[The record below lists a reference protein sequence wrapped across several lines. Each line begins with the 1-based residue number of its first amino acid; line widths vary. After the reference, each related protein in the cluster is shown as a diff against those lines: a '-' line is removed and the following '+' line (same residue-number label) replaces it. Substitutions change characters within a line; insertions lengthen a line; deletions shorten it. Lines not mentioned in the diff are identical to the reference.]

1 MKIFD
6 SKVELNCYMPM
17 CKIYSVTVALMIGF
31 LLIASCKL
39 SGDPEIINSTAVNEG
54 KDLKIE
60 WKKVQNAEG
69 YKLYCDGAEI
79 GNIKETSYIIPGP
92 WYYCNFFGCRKG
104 GFTCKTV
111 EVLAY
116 SSLGGD
122 KRTASLNL
130 TPKFVRIDGLV
141 SHDTEGNSWVK
152 IDFLTGEIKAVPEY
166 EANPNIPNTAWFVFY
181 NNSGNPEFR
190 DAEEV
195 GKVANVRV
203 KFSDKFNENTVP
215 NLAPDPESYSTKI
228 TVPSTGK
235 IYFWIDSKGTG
246 YVSVDSSDYFGAIL
260 VKSLIEGNTPGI
272 YRGEGPYKVDLEI
285 LLQDKVKGLRW
296 VKW

>member
-1 MKIFD
+1 
-6 SKVELNCYMPM
+6 M
-17 CKIYSVTVALMIGF
+17 CKIYSALTIGF

-60 WKKVQNAEG
+60 WKKVENAGG
-69 YKLYCDGAEI
+69 YKLYCDEAEI

-92 WYYCNFFGCRKG
+92 WYYCDFLGCRKG

-116 SSLGGD
+116 SLGGWTGLAGN
-122 KRTASLNL
+122 RHIASLYL
-130 TPKFVRIDGLV
+130 TPKFARIKGLV

-152 IDFLTGEIKAVPEY
+152 IDFLTGEIKAVPES
-166 EANPNIPNTAWFVFY
+166 EANTSAPNTAWFVFY

-190 DAEEV
+190 DVEEL
-195 GKVANVRV
+195 GKEANVRV
-203 KFSDKFNENTVP
+203 KFGRNINEDFIP

-228 TVPSTGK
+228 TISSAGDK
-235 IYFWIDSKGTG
+235 IYFWIDSKGKG
-246 YVSVDSSDYFGAIL
+246 YGSVDSSDYFGAIL
-260 VKSLIEGNTPGI
+260 VKSFIEQDTPGI
-272 YRGEGPYKVDLEI
+272 FRGKGPYKADLEI

>member
-1 MKIFD
+1 
-6 SKVELNCYMPM
+6 M
-17 CKIYSVTVALMIGF
+17 CKIYSALMIGF

-39 SGDPEIINSTAVNEG
+39 SGDPEIINSTAVNKG

-69 YKLYCDGAEI
+69 YKLYCDGEEVWYHD
-79 GNIKETSYIIPGP
+79 IKDTSSIIPGP
-92 WYYCNFFGCRKG
+92 WYYCDFLGCRKG

-130 TPKFVRIDGLV
+130 TPKFVRIEGLV

-166 EANPNIPNTAWFVFY
+166 EVNPNIPNTAWFVFY

-190 DAEEV
+190 DAEEL
-195 GKVANVRV
+195 GKEANVRV
-203 KFSDKFNENTVP
+203 KFGRNINEVFIP

-228 TVPSTGK
+228 TIPHAGAK

-246 YVSVDSSDYFGAIL
+246 YGSVDSSDYFGAIL
-260 VKSLIEGNTPGI
+260 VKSLIEQDNPMI
-272 YRGEGPYKVDLEI
+272 YRGEGPYKIDLEI

>member
-1 MKIFD
+1 
-6 SKVELNCYMPM
+6 M
-17 CKIYSVTVALMIGF
+17 CKIYPVTVALMIGF

-60 WKKVQNAEG
+60 WKKVENAEG
-69 YKLYCDGAEI
+69 YKLYCDGSEI
-79 GNIKETSYIIPGP
+79 GNIKETSYIIQGP
-92 WYYCNFFGCRKG
+92 WYYCDFFGCKKG

-130 TPKFVRIDGLV
+130 TPKFVLIDGLV
-141 SHDTEGNSWVK
+141 SHDTEGNSWIK

-166 EANPNIPNTAWFVFY
+166 EVNPNIPNAAWFVFY

-190 DAEEV
+190 DVEEL
-195 GKVANVRV
+195 GKEANVRV
-203 KFSDKFNENTVP
+203 KFGRNINEYFIP
-215 NLAPDPESYSTKI
+215 NLAPDLESYSTKI
-228 TVPSTGK
+228 TVFSPGDK
-235 IYFWIDSKGTG
+235 IYFWVDSKRKG
-246 YVSVDSSDYFGAIL
+246 YGSVDSSDYFGAIL
-260 VKSLIEGNTPGI
+260 VKSFIEQDNPEI
-272 YRGEGPYKVDLEI
+272 YRGKGPYRVDLEI

>member
-1 MKIFD
+1 MG
-6 SKVELNCYMPM
+6 
-17 CKIYSVTVALMIGF
+17 KIYSALMIGF

-39 SGDPEIINSTAVNEG
+39 SGDPEIINATPVNDG

-60 WKKVQNAEG
+60 WKKVENAEG
-69 YKLYCDGAEI
+69 YKLYCDGSEI
-79 GNIKETSYIIPGP
+79 GNIKETSYIIQGP
-92 WYYCNFFGCRKG
+92 WYYCDLLGCRKG

-130 TPKFVRIDGLV
+130 TPKFARIDGLV
-141 SHDTEGNSWVK
+141 SHDTEGNSWIK
-152 IDFLTGEIKAVPEY
+152 IDFLTGEIKVVPEY
-166 EANPNIPNTAWFVFY
+166 EANTSAPNTAWFIFY

-190 DAEEV
+190 DAEEL
-195 GKVANVRV
+195 GKAANVRV
-203 KFSDKFNENTVP
+203 KFSDSFNENTVP

-228 TVPSTGK
+228 TISTGK

-246 YVSVDSSDYFGAIL
+246 YSSVDSNDYFGAIL
-260 VKSLIEGNTPGI
+260 VKNLIEGNNPEI
-272 YRGEGPYKVDLEI
+272 FRGEGPYKIDLEI
-285 LLQDKVKGLRW
+285 LLQYKVKGLRW

>member
-1 MKIFD
+1 
-6 SKVELNCYMPM
+6 M
-17 CKIYSVTVALMIGF
+17 CKIYSALTIGF

-39 SGDPEIINSTAVNEG
+39 SGNPEIINSTAVNEG

-60 WKKVQNAEG
+60 WKKVENAGG
-69 YKLYCDGAEI
+69 YKLYCDGAKI
-79 GNIKETSYIIPGP
+79 SDWDIKETSYIISGP
-92 WYYCNFFGCRKG
+92 WYYCDFSGCRKG

-111 EVLAY
+111 EVSAY

-122 KRTASLNL
+122 KRTASQDL
-130 TPKFVRIDGLV
+130 TPKFARIEGLV

-152 IDFLTGEIKAVPEY
+152 IDFLAGEIKAVPES
-166 EANPNIPNTAWFVFY
+166 EANTSAPNTAWFVFY

-190 DAEEV
+190 DVEEL
-195 GKVANVRV
+195 GKEANVRV
-203 KFSDKFNENTVP
+203 KFGRNINEDFIP

-228 TVPSTGK
+228 TISIGK
-235 IYFWIDSKGTG
+235 IYFWIDSKGKG
-246 YVSVDSSDYFGAIL
+246 YGSVDSSDYFGAIL
-260 VKSLIEGNTPGI
+260 VKNLIEGNTPMI
-272 YRGEGPYKVDLEI
+272 YRGEGPYKIDLEI

>member
-1 MKIFD
+1 MY
-6 SKVELNCYMPM
+6 SKVGLNCYMPM
-17 CKIYSVTVALMIGF
+17 CKIYPVTVALMIGF
-31 LLIASCKL
+31 LLITSCKL
-39 SGDPEIINSTAVNEG
+39 SGNPEIINSTAVNEG

-60 WKKVQNAEG
+60 WKKVQNAG
-69 YKLYCDGAEI
+69 SYKLYCDGAKVSEWD
-79 GNIKETSYIIPGP
+79 IKETSYIIPGP
-92 WYYCNFFGCRKG
+92 WYYCDFFGCRKG

-130 TPKFVRIDGLV
+130 TPKFARIDGLV

-166 EANPNIPNTAWFVFY
+166 EVNPNIPNTAWFVFY
-181 NNSGNPEFR
+181 NNSGKPEFR
-190 DAEEV
+190 DAEEL
-195 GKVANVRV
+195 GKEANVRV
-203 KFSDKFNENTVP
+203 KFSDSFNENTVP

-228 TVPSTGK
+228 TISIGK
-235 IYFWIDSKGTG
+235 IYLWIDSKGKG
-246 YVSVDSSDYFGAIL
+246 YGSVDSSDYFGAIL
-260 VKSLIEGNTPGI
+260 VKNLIDGNTPEI
-272 YRGEGPYKVDLEI
+272 YRGEGPYKIDLEI